1 MKMIKNLI
9 LLVLVFCPLQMMAA
23 NYKNPVK
30 QSNLPDPSV
39 VYGGDGYF
47 YVYTTQNGQQYVP
60 IYRSPDLVNWRF
72 AGTAFTSATKPTF
85 VDGGGIWAPEIA
97 HIGQKWVLYY
107 SMSTWGGE
115 WSCGIGV
122 ATADS
127 PAGPFTDHGKLF
139 ISSEIGVQNS
149 IDPCFFRDTDG
160 KNYLFWG
167 SFRGIYGM
175 ELSADGLSTKPGTLF
190 QIGPGSG
197 SNTTEGS
204 MIFRHGNYYYYL
216 GSSGS
221 CCSGLQ
227 STYHVVVARSKFLQG
242 PYYNKEGLSVMS
254 HPYATIME
262 KSTRVVGP
270 GHNSEVITDDNG
282 RTWMLYHGYQTWNVD
297 AGRVLYL
304 DELKWDSQG
313 WPYIENGMPSAESEA
328 PYFKDYH
335 YLTGISDLRSD
346 AAPFSVTPGGD
357 NYYQLNGPENVS
369 FHWAVYNLRGE
380 KVKQG
385 VASAPQELWLNDVA
399 DGIYIIKV
407 HGKNGGTQLKV
418 VKATEAH

>member
-1 MKMIKNLI
+1 MN
-9 LLVLVFCPLQMMAA
+9 
-23 NYKNPVK
+23 
-30 QSNLPDPSV
+30 
-39 VYGGDGYF
+39 
-47 YVYTTQNGQQYVP
+47 
-60 IYRSPDLVNWRF
+60 
-72 AGTAFTSATKPTF
+72 
-85 VDGGGIWAPEIA
+85 
-97 HIGQKWVLYY
+97 
-107 SMSTWGGE
+107 
-115 WSCGIGV
+115 
-122 ATADS
+122 
-127 PAGPFTDHGKLF
+127 
-139 ISSEIGVQNS
+139 
-149 IDPCFFRDTDG
+149 
-160 KNYLFWG
+160 
-167 SFRGIYGM
+167 
-175 ELSADGLSTKPGTLF
+175 
-190 QIGPGSG
+190 
-197 SNTTEGS
+197 
-204 MIFRHGNYYYYL
+204 
-216 GSSGS
+216 
-221 CCSGLQ
+221 
-227 STYHVVVARSKFLQG
+227 
-242 PYYNKEGLSVMS
+242 
-254 HPYATIME
+254 HPYVTIME

-357 NYYQLNGPENVS
+357 NYYQLSGPENVS

-385 VASAPQELWLNDVA
+385 VASATQELWLNDVA

-407 HGKNGGTQLKV
+407 RGKNGGTQLKV